1 MASIGSDKRG
11 NRYIQFED
19 RNRQRRTL
27 RLGKVSQRNAEGAR
41 LRVEKLVAAQL
52 LDATPDPE
60 TVRWI
65 AEVGDKIAEKMGK
78 LGLIESR
85 RSSTLGEFIETFKH
99 DRRLLKAS
107 THAAWGAT
115 HKSLLAY
122 FGEKSR
128 CGRLPRA
135 TRRPG
140 ADRFAMV

>member
-19 RNRQRRTL
+19 RNRQRCTL
-27 RLGKVSQRNAEGAR
+27 RLGKVSQRNAEAAR

-85 RSSTLGEFIETFKH
+85 RSSTLGEFIETF
-99 DRRLLKAS
+99 
-107 THAAWGAT
+107 
-115 HKSLLAY
+115 
-122 FGEKSR
+122 
-128 CGRLPRA
+128 
-135 TRRPG
+135 
-140 ADRFAMV
+140 

>member
-19 RNRQRRTL
+19 QPHRWTL

-65 AEVGDKIAEKMGK
+65 A
-78 LGLIESR
+78 
-85 RSSTLGEFIETFKH
+85 
-99 DRRLLKAS
+99 
-107 THAAWGAT
+107 
-115 HKSLLAY
+115 
-122 FGEKSR
+122 
-128 CGRLPRA
+128 
-135 TRRPG
+135 
-140 ADRFAMV
+140 